1 MHKTIIFGFLSL
13 LILASGIL
21 ILVENSESNVKQAL
35 DTTKIKKTIQNSFCL
50 NDINSVIDIGLAY
63 SFSTNHIPID

>member
-1 MHKTIIFGFLSL
+1 MHKTIVFGFLSL

-63 SFSTNHIPID
+63 SFSINHIPID

>member
-21 ILVENSESNVKQAL
+21 ILVENSESNVKHAL
-35 DTTKIKKTIQNSFCL
+35 DMTKIKKTIQNSFCL